1 MCMIDI
7 ALAVFLFSVSDRAEE
22 VVARRPVAT
31 ELLLQMAGA
40 REEVRTQRAP
50 ARAAMPMRAAA
61 PRASACPQ

>member
-40 REEVRTQRAP
+40 EEVRTQRAP